1 MVRVGFPCF
10 ERDLDGF
17 SVGYLTIEDRRKRNV
32 VGEVADEL
40 KGLSKKETLAV
51 TFIKRS
57 YTGFRDWSQ
66 DRSLE
71 NRCEVLVDSERDVM
85 PMIEFST

>member
-1 MVRVGFPCF
+1 MTGTVLTVGF
-10 ERDLDGF
+10 
-17 SVGYLTIEDRRKRNV
+17 LTIEYRRKRNV

-57 YTGFRDWSQ
+57 YTGFRPF
-66 DRSLE
+66 LA
-71 NRCEVLVDSERDVM
+71 ERFGEQV
-85 PMIEFST
+85 

>member
-1 MVRVGFPCF
+1 
-10 ERDLDGF
+10 
-17 SVGYLTIEDRRKRNV
+17 V

-57 YTGFRDWSQ
+57 YTGFRVFP
-66 DRSLE
+66 RGEALE
-71 NRCEVLVDSERDVM
+71 NRCEVLVDFERD
-85 PMIEFST
+85 FSQ